1 MNIVIIKGN
10 LTRDPE
16 LRFTPSGSAVCDI
29 GVAVNRVW
37 HDQGGEK
44 KEEVIYFDVQ
54 AWAKTAETV
63 AQYFKK
69 GKPIIVQG
77 RLKQESWTD
86 RATGEKRSK
95 VRVVM
100 ERFEFCGDAKGGGSA
115 AGEAPQRDGAS
126 EAPQPDPSEAN
137 VPF

>member
-16 LRFTPSGSAVCDI
+16 LRFTPSGSAVCDL

-37 HDQGGEK
+37 HDQSGEK
-44 KEEVIYFDVQ
+44 KEEVSYFDVQ

-86 RATGEKRSK
+86 KASGEKRSK

-100 ERFEFCGDAKGGGSA
+100 ERFEFCGDAKGGS